1 MMKCKGTVWIVAG
14 LLLIAMALFISA
26 HNLWESAKAGASAE
40 KILKSMDLE
49 QTVPAKAT
57 ENPVEES
64 PNADEMKVRCSDEIE
79 IPDYILNP
87 NMEMPT
93 EEVDGNKYIGIL
105 EIPALDL
112 RLPVMNEWSYSGLKI
127 APCRYTGS
135 VYLNNM
141 VIAAHNYYSNF
152 GHLKNLSQ
160 GDKVVFTD
168 IDGNVFQY
176 EVLMVETLSPVAVKE
191 MISGNWDLTL
201 FTCTVG
207 GQSRVAVR
215 CALVN

>member
-1 MMKCKGTVWIVAG
+1 MMKRKGTVWIVAG